1 MSSDD
6 ARTQVSPAFRIYIT
20 FHALGNFYPV
30 VDLGL
35 TQLYRSRVQMKALF
49 QNIRALTALVLLI
62 FALFLSFD
70 GFPGAIVSW
79 LGGGLVM
86 TGYTGSISTIT
97 HENTGDGKL
106 TAGMRILVISVGFA
120 IASFGSAMIDWGGLT
135 SVTLTDTFTLPF
147 RETGILF
154 GIAGGLYNVDEQ
166 LLVSATSKI
175 KKD

>member
-1 MSSDD
+1 
-6 ARTQVSPAFRIYIT
+6 
-20 FHALGNFYPV
+20 
-30 VDLGL
+30 
-35 TQLYRSRVQMKALF
+35 MKALF

-86 TGYTGSISTIT
+86 TGYTGSISTII
-97 HENTGDGKL
+97 HENIGEGKL
-106 TAGMRILVISVGFA
+106 TTGMQILVISVGFA

-135 SVTLTDTFTLPF
+135 SVTLTDTFTVPF

-154 GIAGGLYNVDEQ
+154 GIAGGLYNVDRQ
-166 LLVSATSKI
+166 LLVSATAKV

>member
-1 MSSDD
+1 
-6 ARTQVSPAFRIYIT
+6 
-20 FHALGNFYPV
+20 
-30 VDLGL
+30 
-35 TQLYRSRVQMKALF
+35 MKTLF

-97 HENTGDGKL
+97 YENTGEGKL
-106 TAGMRILVISVGFA
+106 TTGMRILVISVGFA

-135 SVTLTDTFTLPF
+135 SVTLTDTFTVPF

-154 GIAGGLYNVDEQ
+154 GIAGGLYNVDGQ
-166 LLVSATSKI
+166 RLVSATSKI